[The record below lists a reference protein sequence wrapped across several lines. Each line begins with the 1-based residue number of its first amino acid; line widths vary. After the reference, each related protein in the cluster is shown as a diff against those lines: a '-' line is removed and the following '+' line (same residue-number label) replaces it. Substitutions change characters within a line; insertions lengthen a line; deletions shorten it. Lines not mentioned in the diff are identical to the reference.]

1 MFLAGLQWERCAKLA
16 SNYKFLQKRGKM
28 VFHCLLLAVYIDLS
42 FPLISQSPPI
52 DTENTVSAY
61 AILSSFCFFRFGKTF
76 S

>member
-1 MFLAGLQWERCAKLA
+1 
-16 SNYKFLQKRGKM
+16 M

-42 FPLISQSPPI
+42 FPLISQTPPT